1 MKIESR
7 DLSVDELFTANYFF
21 IPRFQRPYS
30 WEDEN
35 IIQFW
40 NDVIDVIG
48 GDYFIGSMVVYRS
61 DRNSLGVVDGQQR
74 LTTITILLCTIR
86 DVFESLGDEDS
97 AAGLQ
102 QYIERKTRENKN
114 KYVLETET
122 SFPYLQEHILKFGEP
137 EMDCVAGDEERAI
150 ERANDVFRVRI
161 EQALNQVVAA
171 EDQELVELQ
180 KTWLRKLRDTILDLK
195 IILITLDS
203 EDDAYLIFET
213 LNTRGKDLSLSDL
226 LKNLFTKS
234 IKEKGDVDHAKLKW
248 ATVLETLYESDADL
262 DPDTFVAHSW
272 ASRYEAIPIKRAF
285 PKLKAAINVKS
296 AHHHLNEFAKDARFY
311 RSIFEPSYFWSLNE
325 RAASAALE
333 ALRMFKVEQPAPGLL
348 SLVRAFR
355 EDKIKFGKLVETLQ
369 AIENFHFAF
378 TAITSSRS
386 SGGISGMYSSFGRKL
401 FEAEDS
407 NSAAN
412 EIRALVNKLRQ
423 RRPSGSE
430 FNAKFESVIYTKTHS
445 KQRGL
450 VRYILLRLQQLER
463 TPVFGAEAELTIEH
477 LYPQAGIDDVHFPHS
492 VVGQIGNLL
501 LVDGETNGLLKDRSF
516 IEKKKILADRGYAL
530 PQIFSDADELTPEL
544 ISQFT
549 QQRAELAN
557 HKGWAF

>member
-30 WEDEN
+30 WEDDN
-35 IIQFW
+35 IVQFW
-40 NDVIDVIG
+40 NDVVDVIG

-61 DRNSLGVVDGQQR
+61 DRNALGVVDGQQR

-86 DVFESLGDEDS
+86 NVFETLGDRDS
-97 AAGLQ
+97 AEGLQ
-102 QYIERKTRENKN
+102 QYIERRTRENKN

-137 EMDCVAGDEERAI
+137 EIDCVAGDEERAI
-150 ERANDVFRVRI
+150 ERAENVFKSRIND
-161 EQALNQVVAA
+161 ALSKIKAT
-171 EDQELVELQ
+171 EDQALVELQ
-180 KTWLRKLRDTILDLK
+180 KAWLRKLRDTILDLK

-226 LKNLFTKS
+226 LKNLFTKN
-234 IKEKGDVDHAKLKW
+234 IKEKGDVDYAKLKW
-248 ATVLETLYESDADL
+248 ANVLETLYESDADL

-272 ASRYEAIPIKRAF
+272 ASRYEAIPVKRAF
-285 PKLKAAINVKS
+285 PKLKAAINARS
-296 AHHHLNEFAKDARFY
+296 AHQHLNDFARDARFY
-311 RSIFEPSYFWSLNE
+311 RSIFEPSYLWSLNE
-325 RAASAALE
+325 RGASTALE

-355 EDKIKFGKLVETLQ
+355 DDKIKFGKLVETLQ

-401 FEAEDS
+401 FEAKDS

-412 EIRALVNKLRQ
+412 EIRALVSKLRQ
-423 RRPSGSE
+423 RRPTGSE
-430 FNAKFESVIYTKTHS
+430 FNVKFESVIYTKTHS

-450 VRYILLRLQQLER
+450 IRYILMRLQQLER

-477 LYPQAGIDDVHFPHS
+477 LYPQADIDEVNFPHG

-501 LVDGETNGLLKDRSF
+501 LVDSKTNELLKDKSF
-516 IEKKKILADRGYAL
+516 VEKKKILSDRGYVL
-530 PQIFSDADELTPEL
+530 PPLFLDADKLTPDL
-544 ISQFT
+544 IAQFT

-557 HKGWAF
+557 NKGWGF

>member
-30 WEDEN
+30 WEEDN
-35 IIQFW
+35 IVQFW
-40 NDVIDVIG
+40 NDIIDVIG

-74 LTTITILLCTIR
+74 LTTITILLCTLR
-86 DVFESLGDEDS
+86 DVFSSLGDDDS

-102 QYIERKTRENKN
+102 QYIERRTRENKN

-137 EMDCVAGDEERAI
+137 ELDCMAGDEERAI
-150 ERANDVFRVRI
+150 ERANNVFNERI
-161 EQALNQVVAA
+161 AQDLKGIVASDEQEVL
-171 EDQELVELQ
+171 ELR
-180 KTWLRKLRDTILDLK
+180 KNWLRKLRDTVLDLK

-203 EDDAYLIFET
+203 EEDAYLIFET

-248 ATVLETLYESDADL
+248 AAVLETLYESDADL
-262 DPDTFVAHSW
+262 NPDTFVAHSW
-272 ASRYEAIPIKRAF
+272 ASRYEAIPVKRAF
-285 PKLKAAINVKS
+285 PKLKAAINSKS
-296 AHHHLNEFAKDARFY
+296 AHQHLNEFARDARFY
-311 RSIFEPSYFWSLNE
+311 RSIFEPTYLWSLNE
-325 RAASAALE
+325 RAASAALQ

-355 EDKIKFGKLVETLQ
+355 DEKIKFGKLIEALE

-401 FEAEDS
+401 FEAKDS
-407 NSAAN
+407 NSASA
-412 EIRALVNKLRQ
+412 EIRALINKLRQ
-423 RRPSGSE
+423 RRPTGSE
-430 FNAKFESVIYTKTHS
+430 FNAKFEGVIYTKTHS

-450 VRYILLRLQQLER
+450 IRYILMRLQQLER
-463 TPVFGAEAELTIEH
+463 TPVFGSEADLTIEH
-477 LYPQAGIDDVHFPHS
+477 LYPQAAIDDRHFPHS
-492 VVGQIGNLL
+492 IVGQIGNLL
-501 LVDGETNGLLKDRSF
+501 LVDTETNGLLKDKSF
-516 IEKKKILADRGYAL
+516 IDKKKILVDRGYVL
-530 PQIFSDADELTPEL
+530 PPLYLEADELTPDL
-544 ISQFT
+544 IAQFT

-557 HKGWAF
+557 FKGWAF